1 MEPTNIWGNDFCK
14 IKMENNHFPFMIKF
28 ILLYGGVVVGR
39 IQLAKINRAKKGR
52 KEGCLAL

>member
-1 MEPTNIWGNDFCK
+1 
-14 IKMENNHFPFMIKF
+14 MIKF